1 MSSLSMSFIVT
12 VNERKSEK
20 LSLKIIC
27 NERRTHQATNYV
39 PLFKDQLVDENSLVL
54 NTNEKMINNSGSFLN
69 YNEANPNSVLVS
81 QFQLETFLNNDCF
94 MKKKKDE
101 LTKYIQA
108 LELNYKNLKEINL
121 KIESNA
127 QNIDN
132 VIFQN
137 EFEELK
143 KNNDILYETGIF
155 NKTVSVLNEA
165 CVYLSKAC
173 KQLRDVYSENCGE
186 NSVVKHDLETV
197 EETLTYCDKTL
208 KLLNTKNVSK
218 VDLFYLWTK
227 YADLEEMYRQLFNE
241 VVFVKGDFEKQLYD
255 IAEVLESF
263 ENVALHFSEMK
274 KVFLEQQKAVCYKKD
289 SLLKVGSGKNIEF
302 NQLSK
307 LNQCCQKSK
316 YSNLAADSNIGNLK
330 ATRKNETVFEE
341 KLESKDIIIKEL
353 RNEII
358 KYKIYCRSLKRML
371 SIEFLNMNEQIDE
384 FEALKS
390 EVGIWNPLHD
400 KFYENLKKTE
410 DLLLQL
416 KINNRDKRK
425 EETTLLRQYLQELEE
440 DKARN
445 EKTIKTTILRNK
457 PSKNHKVKENNKTSK
472 LIDEKKSL
480 KKLSNKKKMSALL
493 TENFSYN
500 FQVKY
505 LIACKE
511 LIRGTKK
518 NVKSLNEKVCF
529 WKSKTH
535 KLISKVKRLQT
546 EKRGLQMRL
555 DDIEKD
561 SFKDQEMNTYRE
573 LINQLSLKLK
583 TKKEQLMESKLTII
597 KMEKLWETEQ
607 QEVLSDLR
615 EALNTDWSFYE
626 STIV

>member
-1 MSSLSMSFIVT
+1 MT
-12 VNERKSEK
+12 
-20 LSLKIIC
+20 
-27 NERRTHQATNYV
+27 
-39 PLFKDQLVDENSLVL
+39 
-54 NTNEKMINNSGSFLN
+54 NNSCSFSN
-69 YNEANPNSVLVS
+69 FNNEVNPKSVLVS

-94 MKKKKDE
+94 MKEKKDE
-101 LTKYIQA
+101 LTKYFQA
-108 LELNYKNLKEINL
+108 LEINLKNLKEINL
-121 KIESNA
+121 KIESNVRA
-127 QNIDN
+127 QNLEN

-143 KNNDILYETGIF
+143 KNNDTLYESGIF
-155 NKTVSVLNEA
+155 DKTASVLNEA

-173 KQLRDVYSENCGE
+173 KQLRDVDSKNCGE

-208 KLLNTKNVSK
+208 KTLNTKNTSK

-227 YADLEEMYRQLFNE
+227 YADLEEMYRELFNE

-289 SLLKVGSGKNIEF
+289 SLLKVGSGKNIEL
-302 NQLSK
+302 NQLSM

-316 YSNLAADSNIGNLK
+316 YSNLTPDNNIGNLK
-330 ATRKNETVFEE
+330 ATCKNETVFEE
-341 KLESKDIIIKEL
+341 KLKSKDIIIKEL

-371 SIEFLNMNEQIDE
+371 SIEFLNMNEQVDE
-384 FEALKS
+384 FEELKS

-400 KFYENLKKTE
+400 KFYRNLKKKE

-425 EETTLLRQYLQELEE
+425 KENTLLQQYLQLLEE
-440 DKARN
+440 DKATN
-445 EKTIKTTILRNK
+445 KKTIKTTILRNI
-457 PSKNHKVKENNKTSK
+457 PRKNDVVKEENNKTSK
-472 LIDEKKSL
+472 LIDEKKKL
-480 KKLSNKKKMSALL
+480 KKLSNKKKISALL

-518 NVKSLNEKVCF
+518 NVKSLNEKVWF
-529 WKSKTH
+529 WKSKTN

-583 TKKEQLMESKLTII
+583 TKKEKLMESKLTVI

-607 QEVLSDLR
+607 LEVLSDLR